1 MSPPGRP
8 KGESPSAQREG
19 DPTFPPGRPKGE
31 SPSAQREGDPTFPP
45 GRPRGESPSA
55 QREGDPTFPP
65 GHPRGE
71 SPSAARED
79 RPARQPDHPEDA
91 FPTVPRD
98 LGTVT
103 LKGRRKAK
111 HLPSQPR
118 AMAVQAGAAQPAMA
132 RGRSPAR
139 APSAAAGP
147 APSNKMPLLPD
158 GPIARSGPGRTKT
171 LPLETNPSRA
181 DGLSDLVVRYATMPD
196 IAILAQHDRWPRPTH
211 WHNKVAARE
220 VIVATDLGTLVGHAR
235 FEVLWTTLPF
245 LSMIHIRHESRGRGI
260 SRRLLGFLLD
270 ELRLRGYAALLSSA
284 QSDEPRSQGWHEH
297 MGFRRNGVIESVARD
312 GVHELVYRRPL

>member
-1 MSPPGRP
+1 MSLPDHP
-8 KGESPSAQREG
+8 KGESPSA
-19 DPTFPPGRPKGE
+19 P
-31 SPSAQREGDPTFPP
+31 
-45 GRPRGESPSA
+45 
-55 QREGDPTFPP
+55 
-65 GHPRGE
+65 
-71 SPSAARED
+71 RED
-79 RPARQPDHPEDA
+79 SAMLPPDHPEDA

-98 LGTVT
+98 VDTVT
-103 LKGRRKAK
+103 RKGRRKTKRPPA
-111 HLPSQPR
+111 QQ
-118 AMAVQAGAAQPAMA
+118 QAGAAPPAKA
-132 RGRSPAR
+132 DRRTRAR
-139 APSAAAGP
+139 APIPAAAP
-147 APSNKMPLLPD
+147 VAAKKPPLMPD
-158 GPIARSGPGRTKT
+158 GPNARTGPSRTKT
-171 LPLETNPSRA
+171 LPVETNPSRA

-196 IAILAQHDRWPRPTH
+196 IAILTQHDRWPRPTH

-284 QSDEPRSQGWHEH
+284 QSDEPQSQGWHEH
-297 MGFRRNGVIESVARD
+297 MGFRRNGVIENVARD